1 MKNRYIC
8 IILAI
13 IAVIA
18 FAFGAVSDISL
29 TSEATEESGFEPA
42 LVGMF
47 VTTYYLPGRLDAVL
61 EELSITDIETGAQSR
76 HKEYVFS
83 GVEGFPFYHCE
94 IEDKNGNYGFLHTN
108 GIICDVKN
116 IINVTDTAEENI
128 ITGTLFTVL
137 TDKIFYANPVYQDN
151 SGNVWLEP
159 GDGMNVSASGSS
171 SIKLGNEIKATA
183 GNKTTAK
190 KYTAE
195 LKIEYANPVK
205 ELMISEMDKNDRLI
219 KKENYVPENIASEY
233 KPSEDTEYIIVNALY
248 NDSEN
253 NLQEKRDAY
262 GRADSEFSYMTV
274 NEDGIGINKCS
285 EIIW

>member
-1 MKNRYIC
+1 M
-8 IILAI
+8 
-13 IAVIA
+13 
-18 FAFGAVSDISL
+18 
-29 TSEATEESGFEPA
+29 
-42 LVGMF
+42 
-47 VTTYYLPGRLDAVL
+47 
-61 EELSITDIETGAQSR
+61 
-76 HKEYVFS
+76 
-83 GVEGFPFYHCE
+83 
-94 IEDKNGNYGFLHTN
+94 
-108 GIICDVKN
+108 
-116 IINVTDTAEENI
+116 
-128 ITGTLFTVL
+128 

-151 SGNVWLEP
+151 SGNVWMDP

-233 KPSEDTEYIIVNALY
+233 KPSEDAEYIIVNALY